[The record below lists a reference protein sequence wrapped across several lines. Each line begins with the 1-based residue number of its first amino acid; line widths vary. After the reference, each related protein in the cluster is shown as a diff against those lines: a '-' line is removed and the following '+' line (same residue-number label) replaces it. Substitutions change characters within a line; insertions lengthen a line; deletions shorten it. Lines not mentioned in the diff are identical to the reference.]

1 MRVTF
6 LVLLFALVAAAP
18 GLSRAEKVRANAKA
32 KVYNHPGEQGQV
44 VVKVKEGQAMTVI
57 GKEGRWLKVRVLGR
71 TGYIPR
77 TKVDMPEDD
86 DEIVRNT
93 RRRPFVDGRSTKR
106 GFGSSEDSPDD
117 RIGADAVGDDS
128 DDEPREDKADKAD
141 KADTSDRD
149 GDDGDSDDGDS
160 DDSDDGD
167 EVTDNRAKAR
177 VSAKATVYS
186 EPTKSSDKAFT
197 ATPKDTLFIEST
209 KGKWTEVSVE
219 EGDIG
224 WIQTSKLDVDDDDGG
239 GADRGERV
247 IDVRARLGWT
257 LVSQKLTSDGPNK
270 FPDAYTLGSSSFAVS
285 LGASLV
291 TPYKQSYVLGGEIT
305 YDLAVAVPGIAFDP
319 DGADGTMFQST
330 TTGFKIHQVNV
341 RGLAGYDFHKPSG
354 VTAFARLGYR
364 YQAFRVDNYDDVTK
378 NQALLAQENIK
389 GPMIGAALVIPKVT
403 PKIALKFALDAMV
416 FGGSVSQTR
425 FLEDGRDPSAK
436 LVTVGAS
443 FVYHWKPAYDINVG
457 YDLNYASLA
466 FGAAVDDSQ
475 RAHMGTGV
483 SRRDL
488 NHTVTAGVGK
498 TF

>member
-1 MRVTF
+1 MSVTF
-6 LVLLFALVAAAP
+6 LVLLFALVATAP
-18 GLSRAEKVRANAKA
+18 GLSRAEKVRTNANA
-32 KVYNHPGEQGQV
+32 KVYNHPGEQGKV

-57 GKEGRWLKVRVLGR
+57 GKEGRWLKVRVKGR

-77 TKVDMPEDD
+77 TKVDMPDD

-106 GFGSSEDSPDD
+106 GFGSSEDSPED
-117 RIGADAVGDDS
+117 RIGADAVGDDGDS
-128 DDEPREDKADKAD
+128 DSGDDEPRDDEPRDDEEDKP
-141 KADTSDRD
+141 DRE
-149 GDDGDSDDGDS
+149 
-160 DDSDDGD
+160 SDDGD

-177 VSAKATVYS
+177 VSGKATVYS
-186 EPTKSSDKAFT
+186 EPDKSSDKAFT
-197 ATPKDTLFIEST
+197 ATPKDTLFVEST

-224 WIQTSKLDVDDDDGG
+224 WIQSSKLDIDEDDGG
-239 GADRGERV
+239 GEDRGARV

-257 LVSQKLTSDGPNK
+257 LVSQKLSSSGGSGN
-270 FPDAYTLGSSSFAVS
+270 FPDQYSLGSSSFAVS
-285 LGASLV
+285 LGASVV
-291 TPYKQSYVLGGEIT
+291 TPYKKSYVLGGELT

-330 TTGFKIHQVNV
+330 TTGFKIHQVNL
-341 RGLAGYDFHKPSG
+341 RGLAGYDFHRPSG
-354 VTAFARLGYR
+354 LTAFARLGYR

-389 GPMIGAALVIPKVT
+389 GPMIGAAIVIPKVT
-403 PKIALKFALDAMV
+403 PKVALKLSLDAMV

-425 FLEDGRDPSAK
+425 FLEDGQDPSAK

-483 SRRDL
+483 SRRDV